1 MSYISEY
8 YKLEKSLNE
17 SVYINSLSIDIL
29 LEMLSIKLDAD
40 QYIPTS
46 LTENINVINLFNEY
60 LPLIEAVELVNSD
73 KDSSSDS
80 DSNNNSE
87 GDTKKKKEF
96 IAKCADSVRKLI
108 DWWYKIE
115 PDKKFKT
122 LHLILKIVVQLV
134 SAVVSFVLISK
145 VSKQVAG
152 IDIIK
157 SIPDKRIK
165 FSHVDISIKNNVIYT
180 IVSTAISA
188 ITGFVKGLSNKV
200 EYVVNKKD
208 LDKNISEMD
217 KSIDKINDL
226 LGKTD
231 DVNEKKRLQK
241 TKSDLS
247 ECLAKLIKLRDN
259 NTKNE
264 DT

>member
-17 SVYINSLSIDIL
+17 SVYNNNLSVDIL

-46 LTENINVINLFNEY
+46 LIENVNVINLFDEY
-60 LPLIEAVELVNSD
+60 LPLIEAAELVNSD
-73 KDSSSDS
+73 KDNSSDS
-80 DSNNNSE
+80 DSNNSE
-87 GDTKKKKEF
+87 GNTKKKKEF
-96 IAKCADSVRKLI
+96 IAKYTNSVRKLI

-122 LHLILKIVVQLV
+122 LHLILKIVVQLI
-134 SAVVSFVLISK
+134 SAVASFVLISK

-152 IDIIK
+152 IDIVK

-165 FSHVDISIKNNVIYT
+165 FSHVDISIKNNIIYT
-180 IVSTAISA
+180 IVSTAISV
-188 ITGFVKGLSNKV
+188 ITGFIKGLSNKI
-200 EYVVNKKD
+200 EYAVNKKD

>member
-17 SVYINSLSIDIL
+17 SVYNNSLSVDIL

-46 LTENINVINLFNEY
+46 LTENVNVINLFNEY

-80 DSNNNSE
+80 DSNNSE
-87 GDTKKKKEF
+87 GNTKKKKES
-96 IAKCADSVRKLI
+96 IAKYANSVRKLI

-122 LHLILKIVVQLV
+122 LHLILKIVVQLI

-188 ITGFVKGLSNKV
+188 ITGFIKGLSNKV
-200 EYVVNKKD
+200 EYTVNKKD

>member
-17 SVYINSLSIDIL
+17 SVYINSLSVDIL

-46 LTENINVINLFNEY
+46 LTENVNVINLFNEY
-60 LPLIEAVELVNSD
+60 LPLIEAAELVNSD
-73 KDSSSDS
+73 KDNSSDS
-80 DSNNNSE
+80 DSNNSE
-87 GDTKKKKEF
+87 GNTKKKKEF
-96 IAKCADSVRKLI
+96 IAKYTNSVRKLI

-115 PDKKFKT
+115 PDKKFN
-122 LHLILKIVVQLV
+122 
-134 SAVVSFVLISK
+134 SFVLISK

-152 IDIIK
+152 IDIVK

-165 FSHVDISIKNNVIYT
+165 FSHVDISIKNNIIYT
-180 IVSTAISA
+180 IVSTAISV
-188 ITGFVKGLSNKV
+188 ITGFIKGLSNKI
-200 EYVVNKKD
+200 EYAVNKKD